1 MTTKASADDAAQFLA
16 ATEGAALYNNSHT
29 GRLKAVGADGLDLL
43 NRMSTN
49 AVVDLQ
55 PGEGAPTILTTDRGR
70 ILDVLGVVNLGD
82 YVLLLTSS
90 GRQEAVIEWLD
101 KYTIMEDLE
110 IFDITEETAML
121 TVLGPGAADAIA
133 KAMDVNVADV
143 PSHHSV
149 VTEASGKV
157 VTVINRPQGTLSGFD
172 IVLSPEDLDAV
183 ADALARAGI
192 IAINED
198 SYQTARICA
207 AIPEYGREMGDAYNP
222 LEAGLIGGVDFE
234 KGCYIGQEVIARLD
248 TYNKV
253 QKRLVTLRLPEG
265 AGEGSWDVSGA
276 TLHHE
281 GRDVGVVTSAARNP
295 STGEVTGLGY
305 ARSAHASVGALLEIG
320 ESGGMA
326 EVTGLPQFFGPG
338 QFEDA

>member
-16 ATEGAALYNNSHT
+16 ATEDAALYNNSHT

-49 AVVDLQ
+49 AVVGLQ

-70 ILDVLGVVNLGD
+70 ILDILGVVNLGD
-82 YVLLLTSS
+82 YVLLLTSP
-90 GRQEAVIEWLD
+90 GRQEAVMEWLD

-121 TVLGPGAADAIA
+121 TVLGPGAADAMA

-149 VTEASGKV
+149 VTEAGGKV
-157 VTVINRPQGTLSGFD
+157 VTVISRPQGDLPGFD

-183 ADALARAGI
+183 ADALAEAGVT
-192 IAINED
+192 AIDEG

-253 QKRLVTLRLPEG
+253 QKRLVTLRL
-265 AGEGSWDVSGA
+265 AEGSEDVSGA

-305 ARSAHASVGALLEIG
+305 ARSAHASVGSILEVG
-320 ESGGMA
+320 ESGVMA

>member
-16 ATEGAALYNNSHT
+16 ATEDAALYNNSRA
-29 GRLKAVGADGLDLL
+29 GRLKAVGTDGLDLL

-49 AVVDLQ
+49 AVVGLQ

-70 ILDVLGVVNLGD
+70 ILDILGVVNLGD
-82 YVLLLTSS
+82 YVLLLTSP
-90 GRQEAVIEWLD
+90 GRQEAVMEWLD

-149 VTEASGKV
+149 VTEAGGKV
-157 VTVINRPQGTLSGFD
+157 VTVISRPQGDLPGFD

-183 ADALARAGI
+183 SDALAEAGI
-192 IAINED
+192 TIIDEG

-253 QKRLVTLRLPEG
+253 QKRLVTLRL
-265 AGEGSWDVSGA
+265 AEGSEDVSGA

-305 ARSAHASVGALLEIG
+305 ARSAHASVGSILEVG
-320 ESGGMA
+320 ESGVMA

>member
-1 MTTKASADDAAQFLA
+1 MTTRASAYDNAQFLA
-16 ATEGAALYNNSHT
+16 ATEGAAFYNSHA

-70 ILDVLGVVNLGD
+70 ILDILGVVNLGD

-101 KYTIMEDLE
+101 RYTIMEDLE
-110 IFDITEETAML
+110 IFDITGETAML
-121 TVLGPGAADAIA
+121 TVLGPSAADAIA

-149 VTEASGKV
+149 VTEAGGRV
-157 VTVINRPQGTLSGFD
+157 VTVINRPQGMLSGFD

-183 ADALARAGI
+183 ADALAGAGI
-192 IAINED
+192 VAINED
-198 SYQTARICA
+198 SYQITRICA

-265 AGEGSWDVSGA
+265 SEDVSGA
-276 TLHHE
+276 TLRHE

-305 ARSAHASVGALLEIG
+305 ARSAHAGVGALLEIG
-320 ESGGMA
+320 ESGAMA

>member
-1 MTTKASADDAAQFLA
+1 MTTKASAYDDAQFLA
-16 ATEGAALYNNSHT
+16 ATEGAAFYNSHA
-29 GRLKAVGADGLDLL
+29 GRLKAAGADGLDLL
-43 NRMSTN
+43 NRMTTN

-70 ILDVLGVVNLGD
+70 ILDILGVVNLGD
-82 YVLLLTSS
+82 YVLLLTSP
-90 GRQEAVIEWLD
+90 GRQEAVMEWLD
-101 KYTIMEDLE
+101 RYTIMEDLE

-149 VTEASGKV
+149 VTEAGGRV

-183 ADALARAGI
+183 ADALAGSGI
-192 IAINED
+192 VAINED
-198 SYQTARICA
+198 SYQTTRICA

-265 AGEGSWDVSGA
+265 FEDVSGA

-305 ARSAHASVGALLEIG
+305 ARSAHADVGSLLEIG

>member
-1 MTTKASADDAAQFLA
+1 MTTKASAYDDAQFLA
-16 ATEGAALYNNSHT
+16 ATEGAAFCNSDA

-70 ILDVLGVVNLGD
+70 ILDVLGVVHLGD
-82 YVLLLTSS
+82 YVLLLTSP

-110 IFDITEETAML
+110 IFDITGETAML

-133 KAMDVNVADV
+133 KAMGVNVADV

-149 VTEASGKV
+149 VTEAGGKV

-172 IVLSPEDLDAV
+172 IVLAPEDLDGV
-183 ADALARAGI
+183 ADTLAEAGI
-192 IAINED
+192 IAIGED

-253 QKRLVTLRLPEG
+253 QKRLVTLRLPEVS
-265 AGEGSWDVSGA
+265 GEGSWDVSGA

-320 ESGGMA
+320 ESGVMA

>member
-1 MTTKASADDAAQFLA
+1 MTTHTSADATAQFRA
-16 ATEGAALYNNSHT
+16 ATEDAALYNNSHM

-70 ILDVLGVVNLGD
+70 ILDILGVVNLGD
-82 YVLLLTSS
+82 YVLLLTSP

-121 TVLGPGAADAIA
+121 TVLGPDAADAIA

-149 VTEASGKV
+149 VTEAGGKV
-157 VTVINRPQGTLSGFD
+157 VTVINRPLGTLSGFD

-183 ADALARAGI
+183 ADALAEAGI

-198 SYQTARICA
+198 SYRTIRICA
-207 AIPEYGREMGDAYNP
+207 AIPEHGREMGDAYNP

-265 AGEGSWDVSGA
+265 SEDVSGA

-281 GRDVGVVTSAARNP
+281 GRDVGVVTSSARNP

>member
-1 MTTKASADDAAQFLA
+1 MTTHASADAIAQFLA
-16 ATEGAALYNNSHT
+16 ATEDAALYNNSRT
-29 GRLKAVGADGLDLL
+29 GRLKAVGEDGLDLL

-70 ILDVLGVVNLGD
+70 ILDVLGVVHLGE
-82 YVLLLTSS
+82 YVLLLTSP

-101 KYTIMEDLE
+101 KYTILEDLE
-110 IFDITEETAML
+110 IIDITEETAML

-133 KAMDVNVADV
+133 RAMDVNAGDI

-157 VTVINRPQGTLSGFD
+157 VTVINRPQGTLPGFD
-172 IVLSPEDLDAV
+172 IMLSREDIDAV
-183 ADALARAGI
+183 ADALAEAGI
-192 IAINED
+192 AAIDEG
-198 SYQTARICA
+198 SYQAARICA

-222 LEAGLIGGVDFE
+222 LEAGLIGGVDFD

-253 QKRLVTLRLPEG
+253 QKRLVALRLAEGSEGASGETLR
-265 AGEGSWDVSGA
+265 
-276 TLHHE
+276 HE
-281 GRDVGVVTSAARNP
+281 GRDVGVVTSSARNP
-295 STGEVTGLGY
+295 ATGEVTGLGY
-305 ARSAHASVGALLEIG
+305 ARSAHAGVGTLLEVG
-320 ESGGMA
+320 ESGATA
-326 EVTGLPQFFGPG
+326 EVTSLPQFFGPG
-338 QFEDA
+338 QYEGA